1 MRLRLSNPHLVPELL
16 EFLESRLD
24 IVTKRVSEDEVELSL
39 LGSYNREAERMTV
52 DLLLRAWEA
61 GRDAAASVEFV
72 DQWCASDS
80 LGAITKARE
89 RLHAGQSARSSER
102 GLFPFHACAI
112 PETERR
118 GLQRRR

>member
-24 IVTKRVSEDEVELSL
+24 MVTKRVSATEVELSL

-61 GRDAAASVEFV
+61 GRDAGASVEFV
-72 DQWCASDS
+72 D
-80 LGAITKARE
+80 
-89 RLHAGQSARSSER
+89 
-102 GLFPFHACAI
+102 
-112 PETERR
+112 
-118 GLQRRR
+118 